1 MTHAPLTAKEKKT
14 AGISEGLIRI
24 SAGLEDLDDLIDG
37 LRTGLK

>member
-1 MTHAPLTAKEKKT
+1 MTHAPLTAKEKKI

-37 LRTGLK
+37 LKAGLK